1 MDNVRQN
8 RLRKVFDYL
17 VFRGVVKTQGEFAE
31 IIAANKT
38 NLSSAMNGNE
48 KYLSDSLFQKIC
60 TAFPALNEEWLKT
73 GEGEMLKVPATLTVF
88 APTEEERKEIGESV
102 DIKAYPAE
110 VVEEIKAE
118 VAEEIKEEMAIP
130 IISPEIANDPKTNIK
145 KYIDDKADELEH
157 INPSDLTH
165 QADGAERIR
174 KTSMLPTFAPG
185 DIVFV
190 KFIKDKHNIIDG
202 QTYYFDMRTRPTM
215 IRRVKIE
222 GDKLRLIA
230 KNPAFGDILV
240 SFDDILNIADI
251 VGLFRCSFGDQYD
264 EIEAVRRKKD
274 EQIDNLLEQNGSL
287 IEQNG
292 ETLKIIRD
300 LMKK

>member
-1 MDNVRQN
+1 MENALNQRVSDVIRFLIFSKVALDKQDLAQKLGYNVSSFSQIINGRVPLSN
-8 RLRKVFDYL
+8 KFVDKLI
-17 VFRGVVKTQGEFAE
+17 EFAPN
-31 IIAANKT
+31 I
-38 NLSSAMNGNE
+38 
-48 KYLSDSLFQKIC
+48 
-60 TAFPALNEEWLKT
+60 NEEWLRT